1 VWLVVAYGNP
11 LRRDDGVAWR
21 VAGELEGGRDIEVTY
36 EHQLVPELAA
46 RVGRAEGVLF
56 LDAAVGSTPGR
67 VTVHEVAPQPE
78 ESAFGHVLRP
88 SGMLD
93 LARRLCGQAPPAV
106 LLTVTVRDVA
116 FGMELS
122 AEVEASLEAATR
134 AARSALARLAARK
147 PCGET
152 PPKP

>member
-1 VWLVVAYGNP
+1 
-11 LRRDDGVAWR
+11 
-21 VAGELEGGRDIEVTY
+21 
-36 EHQLVPELAA
+36 
-46 RVGRAEGVLF
+46 
-56 LDAAVGSTPGR
+56 
-67 VTVHEVAPQPE
+67 
-78 ESAFGHVLRP
+78 
-88 SGMLD
+88 MLD

-122 AEVEASLEAATR
+122 PEVEASLEAATR